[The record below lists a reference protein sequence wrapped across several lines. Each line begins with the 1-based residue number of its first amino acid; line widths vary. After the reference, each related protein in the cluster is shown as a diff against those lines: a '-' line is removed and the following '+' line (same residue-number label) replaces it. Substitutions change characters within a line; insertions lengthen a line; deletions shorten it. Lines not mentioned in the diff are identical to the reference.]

1 MQTTKNTKF
10 GVFEINMRDIKKQ
23 GDGINIVSNL
33 KKELLPQSYST

>member
-1 MQTTKNTKF
+1 MTESRF
-10 GVFEINMRDIKKQ
+10 HDIKKQ